1 MAKKDTKIQKQLKE
15 GLANAGK
22 VVDEQIEG
30 KAAPKTTKPPVA
42 AAPSAPAAGGS
53 AVPAAPSQVAP
64 PTAQDALDVQ
74 IGKIIKGSQY
84 FVDQFRKIQQ
94 GVLAGDSPIGM
105 QDKAMKLA
113 QAVSGSTGGQI
124 PAEAA
129 MDFITR
135 KATASASPA
144 VVQEPV
150 AEQPPLSPEMQPTQA
165 QTPPPGE
172 TTPTEA
178 PTGLLE
184 AIAAPAP
191 APENNTTASTL
202 DQGVGLSPEQ
212 LAMLQAADE
221 ELADKRAQV
230 EPQKDPAFKVSDYF
244 TPEEIAEFK
253 RQGLDPYQ
261 EALDV
266 REFGAGKN
274 RKMTAEEAARV
285 RNLDQGAQAR
295 DLEAMNRLVVDADLR
310 DPVMNDL
317 AKKSPQLRKAA
328 EERDRRLKRVLAAR
342 RAVLEQG
349 SLNPIDDLYLLFD
362 KYFGDGGLKDR
373 PLLARDDVRD
383 PESFKRGT
391 LAMRETMF
399 HYAFGF
405 VEKKYQGDAQFEEFR
420 KQFDAIMRAA
430 GVEQALL
437 DEVRSGAG
445 RRGADAQRPYFLDQ
459 EYKNVGL
466 QREMLNEIIRLIDE
480 LGDGGTLH
488 RPDVASSVTLLTKMI
503 TEIDSDIVK
512 DSYVSF
518 APTKP
523 QGEKIQVQS
532 TELENLR
539 SDVVDKIKEL
549 TGEDIRVLA
558 TEEGTIRRPFMS
570 LIVVNGVPLSVSNI
584 VRYQKATRRR
594 FAIDRSGIIDARW
607 QQVDGQGLDVPSF
620 FNPMHPEPESNKA
633 AIGFILST
641 DATAEIQSQGGKGL
655 RDGRLEGAIIL
666 SLKEELGRLGFDDS
680 SSRWSDRMPT
690 DIGVGENIEYTLDE
704 KLISA
709 ESGRRRAMLPNQEFV
724 IVRLDPE
731 KFGLNDTIKSGNG
744 DGRLIGNKL
753 GILVLPSDHPL
764 VEVATRNG
772 ASLSSTFRIGDDID
786 LTGIVGDKTFASL
799 RIDIDPYVFPAVM
812 HTLPLRTPK
821 NRQLSLPMIPEPFVD
836 RGTQIGVLLYDE
848 QGNPVDQDW
857 QGKQELAGRP
867 RLSLGVWGEAP
878 AVLIRD
884 LDVER
889 SSPEWRSGVA
899 TAVLGQEDG
908 TMPDLGAP
916 SDLNLPEDGYGD
928 DDGIRWYLGDVTGE
942 FDRGENRDYGRPRPK
957 LGSVSASELR
967 QGLDMI
973 REDAALIESGTP
985 SRDIDRRSE
994 KDRDVIARVDAR
1006 QVQGEIGRAGLMAP
1020 VTPLGEDGSVEKT
1033 IMLGEESWP
1042 IFKRLG
1048 VAPSQAVLSQ
1058 IMARTEHIP
1067 FMATNI
1073 ADYRAKVAMF
1083 VSDLLGSVALPRFFG
1098 QGPMGI
1104 LSDDTDYGMMIA
1116 SQARSLEG
1124 EAGSPGKSEKPRSV
1138 GALGRFSTGLYLI
1151 GPDGRTI
1158 KTSPR
1163 TSVKATPYTAELIK
1177 YIIANGT
1184 ILKTYYKTF
1193 TYDPRLPDIMSSIPE
1208 TATDE
1213 YGQTQTI
1220 DAVMRWRMAVA
1231 QLIMEHISEDPANY
1245 NFAVSEPLKLV
1256 KPKAIMPTRRVFDSG
1271 AVYEESQHPHEVSTR
1286 AAVDARAA
1294 MLETDGE
1301 DVIMKE
1307 ASFETEPIKP
1317 NFGVLD
1323 PERAAKV
1330 RKLTGHLLTL
1340 LSIRG
1345 TKANFDG
1352 INARGRGKKP
1362 RDVSDII
1369 DLAPELAAVY
1379 SELGRTRVVAAAQ
1392 DAWIAKIRDRMPGL
1406 NDLEMRLLL
1415 RQLGTYVETTYG
1427 FTPPVSS
1434 TPGLSSSSR
1443 AAGAMGMQFIDW
1455 DDLGI
1460 FDDGDVSSLDREA
1473 YQIARERAAQDYL
1486 SRTGRGRQVGLDA
1499 VRESEDGMS
1508 TKDGTDTSAISVY
1521 DEIADQGGDFEALL
1535 KLVNENP
1542 DAIGLEA
1549 KLTGKGTA
1557 ERVIYEGLGKEAR
1570 MMLDAMRTSKDPR
1583 FRSVLIALIEN
1594 KFNYDAIADSA
1605 YPDDFAKA
1613 ILQEDKGLPES
1624 ARVLKP
1630 RGKKDRVTR
1639 GVNPETGQPDP
1650 YDQIIQERWVAYVAE
1665 QKDNVNR
1672 KIGKEVGKNYKGAL
1686 VDLPAVPSESTELVK
1701 VGARHSTAEW
1711 RRLAWKA
1718 WRYYST
1724 HQAIDQAGDGWLKFV
1739 NNATYSDS
1747 LAQKLGDDFAL
1758 TGGKL
1763 IFVDTALFA
1772 GAGGEL
1778 PKLTTID
1785 GGTMGILSSKFV
1797 DILKNTENGSALIDF
1812 AKAQQLQFVLIKK
1825 KKDGF
1830 PGLYDDEV
1838 YLAKATIDKKTGKFL
1853 EFDTIEQMTFEYG
1866 YQPLADETNPMQTEE
1881 RVKEMLKQ
1889 HGSEG
1894 SFDVIPTTDNTGRYM
1909 IRIRP
1914 ETLVVFGLE
1923 DAGEAN
1929 AVVEQMAKM
1938 RKYDSKTI
1946 SRITRI
1952 LDTGSRMQFF
1962 EFINSLAI
1970 ADGVEPPFPGM
1981 VEAQMM
1987 EETAEITGKFQG
1999 LDREGRTSGPFAIRR
2014 AMNSG
2019 NENLGALATIRSP
2032 QSVVFKPGDA
2042 ESDQVGI
2049 DSFLARQG
2057 DLLGETQLEGIDP
2070 MLDAALEKGSIRDKE
2085 VIKALTTSRPGAPLG
2100 SERRIETETNKQLF
2114 RSFKSRMKLATGMA
2128 GTGLGISIF
2137 QGAMDGGLTEDEVKA
2152 AAAFEALGAIS
2163 PVASSAAALGF
2174 TAMNKGDML
2183 RTLINIL
2190 GGIGGGALGAA
2201 GGTGLMPGI
2210 GTFAG
2215 ATAGSVAGSAAA
2227 DTLYTAVA
2235 GNQLNNMVPN
2245 NVATGSQQAVPEEKD
2260 PFSIYRNGG

>member
-15 GLANAGK
+15 GLENAGK

-30 KAAPKTTKPPVA
+30 KAAPKTPTPPVA

-53 AVPAAPSQVAP
+53 AVPAAPAQVAP
-64 PTAQDALDVQ
+64 PTPQDALDVR

-94 GVLAGDSPIGM
+94 GVLAGDSPIGV
-105 QDKAMKLA
+105 QDKAFKLA
-113 QAVSGSTGGQI
+113 QAVSGSTGGEI

-150 AEQPPLSPEMQPTQA
+150 AEQPPLSPEMQLTQA
-165 QTPPPGE
+165 QTPPTGE

-191 APENNTTASTL
+191 TPENNTTASTL

-221 ELADKRAQV
+221 ELAGQRAQI
-230 EPQKDPAFKVSDYF
+230 EPQKDPSFRISDYF

-266 REFGAGKN
+266 REFGSSNK
-274 RKMTAEEAARV
+274 RTMTAEESARV
-285 RNLDQGAQAR
+285 RGLDERSR
-295 DLEAMNRLVVDADLR
+295 DREFEATNRLVVDADLR
-310 DPVMNDL
+310 DPAMKLL
-317 AKKSPQLRKAA
+317 AGKSPQIRRAA
-328 EERDRRLKRVLAAR
+328 EERDRRLKSVLRAR
-342 RAVLEQG
+342 RQVLEMG
-349 SLNPIDDLYLLFD
+349 SLNPIDDLYALFD
-362 KYFGDGGLKDR
+362 KYFGDGGIKDR
-373 PLLARDDVRD
+373 PILARDDVRD
-383 PESFKRGT
+383 PESFRRGT
-391 LAMRETMF
+391 LAMRQTLF

-405 VEKKYQGDAQFEEFR
+405 VEKKYQGDVQFEAFR
-420 KQFDAIMRAA
+420 KEFDAIMRAA
-430 GVEQALL
+430 GVDQALL
-437 DEVRSGAG
+437 DEVRSGPA

-459 EYKNVGL
+459 EFKNVGL

-503 TEIDSDIVK
+503 TDIDSDIVK

-518 APTKP
+518 DPLKP
-523 QGEKIQVQS
+523 QGKKIQVQS

-539 SDVVDKIKEL
+539 SDVVDKIMEL

-633 AIGFILST
+633 AIGFVLST
-641 DATAEIQSQGGKGL
+641 DATAEIQAQGGKGL

-666 SLKEELGRLGFDDS
+666 SLKEELSRLGFDDS

-690 DIGVGENIEYTLDE
+690 DIGVGETIEYTLDE

-709 ESGRRRAMLPNQEFV
+709 ESGRRRAMLPDQEFV

-731 KFGLNDTIKSGNG
+731 KFGLNDTIKSANG
-744 DGRLIGNKL
+744 DGRLIGNSL

-764 VEVATRNG
+764 VEVAIKNG

-786 LTGIVGDKTFASL
+786 LAGVVGEKTFASL
-799 RIDIDPYVFPAVM
+799 RIDVDPYVFPAVM
-812 HTLPLRTPK
+812 HTLPLRTPS
-821 NRQLSLPMIPEPFVD
+821 NRQISLPMVPEPFVD
-836 RGTQIGVLLYDE
+836 RGTQIGVQMYDD
-848 QGNPVDQDW
+848 QGNPIDQMW
-857 QGKQELAGRP
+857 QGNQELGGRP
-867 RLSLGVWGEAP
+867 RLSLGVVGDAP

-889 SSPEWRSGVA
+889 GSPEWPSGVA

-928 DDGIRWYLGDVTGE
+928 ENGIRWYLGDVTGQ
-942 FDRGENRDYGRPRPK
+942 FDRGDDRDYGRPRPK

-967 QGLDMI
+967 QGLAMI
-973 REDAALIESGTP
+973 REDEYLIESGTP

-1020 VTPLGEDGSVEKT
+1020 VTLLGEDGSVEKT
-1033 IMLGEESWP
+1033 VMLGQETWP
-1042 IFKRLG
+1042 IFKRVG
-1048 VAPSQAVLSQ
+1048 IAPSEVILSE

-1067 FMATNI
+1067 FMARNI
-1073 ADYRAKVAMF
+1073 PDYRAKVAMF
-1083 VSDLLGSVALPRFFG
+1083 VSDLLGTITFPSMFG

-1104 LSDDTDYGMMIA
+1104 LSADTNLGMMLQ
-1116 SQARSLEG
+1116 SGARSLEG
-1124 EAGSPGKSEKPRSV
+1124 EASSPGKSEKPRSV
-1138 GALGRFSTGLYLI
+1138 GALGRFRTGLYQV

-1158 KTSPR
+1158 QTAPR

-1177 YIIANGT
+1177 YMIANGPA
-1184 ILKTYYKTF
+1184 LSKYYAKLTN
-1193 TYDPRLPDIMSSIPE
+1193 DPRFSDILASIPE
-1208 TATDE
+1208 QAKDE
-1213 YGQTQTI
+1213 YGEIRTI
-1220 DAVMRWRMAVA
+1220 DGVMRWRMAVA
-1231 QLIMEHISEDPANY
+1231 QLIMEQISEDPANY
-1245 NFAVSEPLKLV
+1245 NFAESEPLKLV
-1256 KPKAIMPTRRVFDSG
+1256 SPRATMPTRRVFDSG

-1294 MLETDGE
+1294 MLDEGGE

-1317 NFGVLD
+1317 NFEVLD

-1362 RDVSDII
+1362 REVSDII

-1392 DAWIAKIRDRMPGL
+1392 DAWIAKIRDRMPQL

-1415 RQLGTYVETTYG
+1415 RQLGTYVKITYG

-1443 AAGAMGMQFIDW
+1443 AAGAMGLQFIDW
-1455 DDLGI
+1455 DDLGV

-1473 YQIARERAAQDYL
+1473 YAIARERASEDYL
-1486 SRTGRGRQVGLDA
+1486 SRTGQGRVVALD
-1499 VRESEDGMS
+1499 VVKESEDGMS
-1508 TKDGTDTSAISVY
+1508 TKSGIDTSVISVY

-1549 KLTGKGTA
+1549 KITGKGTA

-1583 FRSVLIALIEN
+1583 FRSLLIALIES

-1613 ILQEDKGLPES
+1613 ILQEDKGLPAEK
-1624 ARVLKP
+1624 RVLKP
-1630 RGKKDRVTR
+1630 RAKNDRVTR

-1665 QKDNVNR
+1665 QRDNVSK

-1686 VDLPAVPSESTELVK
+1686 VDLPAVPSKPTALVK
-1701 VGARHSTAEW
+1701 AVPRHSTEEW

-1724 HQAIDQAGDGWLKFV
+1724 HQAIDQSGDGWIKFV
-1739 NNATYSDS
+1739 NNAIYADS
-1747 LAQKLGDDFAL
+1747 LAQKLADDFAL
-1758 TGGKL
+1758 TGGKM
-1763 IFVDTALFA
+1763 IFVDNALFA
-1772 GAGGEL
+1772 GAGGEI
-1778 PKLTTID
+1778 PSLTTID
-1785 GGTMGILSSKFV
+1785 GGTMGILSSKFI
-1797 DILKNTENGSALIDF
+1797 DILKNTENGSALIDL
-1812 AKAQQLQFVLIKK
+1812 AKSQGLEFVLIKK
-1825 KKDGF
+1825 KIDGF
-1830 PGLYDDEV
+1830 PGLYTDEV
-1838 YLAKATIDKKTGKFL
+1838 YLAKAKIDKKTGKFL
-1853 EFDTIEQMTFEYG
+1853 EFDTLEQMTFEYG
-1866 YQPLADETNPMQTEE
+1866 YQPLADETNPLQTEE
-1881 RVKEMLKQ
+1881 RVKEMLRQ
-1889 HGSEG
+1889 HGSEAA
-1894 SFDVIPTTDNTGRYM
+1894 FDVVPTTDNTGRYM
-1909 IRIRP
+1909 LRIRP
-1914 ETLVVFGLE
+1914 EALVAAGLG
-1923 DAGEAN
+1923 DPSEAN
-1929 AVVEQMAKM
+1929 ALVEQMAKM

-1952 LDTGSRMQFF
+1952 LDTKSRMQFF
-1962 EFINSLAI
+1962 EYINSLAI
-1970 ADGVEPPFPGM
+1970 ADGVEPPFPDM

-1987 EETAEITGKFQG
+1987 EETAEITGKFKG

-2014 AMNSG
+2014 AMNAG

-2032 QSVVFKPGDA
+2032 ESVVFQPGDA

-2057 DLLGETQLEGIDP
+2057 ELLGETQREGIDP

-2128 GTGLGISIF
+2128 GTGLGISLF
-2137 QGAMDGGLTEDEVKA
+2137 QAGMEGGLTEDEVKA

-2190 GGIGGGALGAA
+2190 GGVAGGTLGAA
-2201 GGTGLMPGI
+2201 GGTGLMPGL